1 MTNDPYKDWGVD
13 MLKSLLRDSLEHRNA
28 EDFKTAVRVIE
39 KKYKRGDRI
48 VMDEVT
54 KYLNQ
59 NAVRLGSDFADVL
72 ADVLFRDRTETH

>member
-28 EDFKTAVRVIE
+28 EDFKIAVRVIE
-39 KKYKRGDRI
+39 GKYKRGDRI
-48 VMDEVT
+48 VMDEVA
-54 KYLNQ
+54 KYLKQ
-59 NAVRLGSDFADVL
+59 NAIRLGSDFADVL